1 MVYNGLWTGMFYL
14 CSNNVFTPV
23 TGGQVA
29 SVLDC
34 YAGGL
39 PLLST
44 SAETHSRPSLSTC
57 AYSKEASLKVK
68 DIPRSFNVKVTSRL
82 S

>member
-1 MVYNGLWTGMFYL
+1 MFYL
-14 CSNNVFTPV
+14 CSNNAFTPV

-39 PLLST
+39 PLLPT
-44 SAETHSRPSLSTC
+44 SAETHAGLYGGHMEVIYRLSDYSIVYTC
-57 AYSKEASLKVK
+57 KA
-68 DIPRSFNVKVTSRL
+68 VTSRL
-82 S
+82 ILH